1 MVEARKPR
9 RRLPLPW
16 NGDARVVARVIF
28 ALTLAAFAL
37 WMAMDF
43 LAPLGWAVVIAIAI
57 WPVYARFS
65 NWLPAMHRKTLAPLL
80 FTALTGIVILLPGA
94 LALHKAS
101 QEAQGFSQSLAEY
114 REKGIP
120 TPPWLAKIPAIGPHA
135 AAWWQSNLNDANDA
149 VRWLG
154 RPGNVDVNTQTAAT
168 RAIGAEVL
176 HRVFL
181 FIVAMIALFVLLR
194 HGAWAAGRTLDTADR
209 FLGDPG
215 ERLASKLTE
224 AVRGTVN
231 GTIMV
236 AVGEGALIGIVYF
249 AAGVPNALLFTL
261 LTMAFAMVPLGAWAA
276 FTGASLLLVFQGGD
290 PLVAAAVF
298 LFGAVVM
305 LIGDFLVW
313 PRLVGGAARLPFLM
327 ALIGIFGGLH
337 VFGLIGLFIGP
348 VIMAA
353 LQIVVKEW
361 LLPKEG

>member
-1 MVEARKPR
+1 MVDARKPQ

-16 NGDARVVARVIF
+16 NADARVAARILF
-28 ALTLAAFAL
+28 ALTLAALAL
-37 WMAMDF
+37 WMATDF
-43 LAPLGWAVVIAIAI
+43 LAPLGWAVVITIAV
-57 WPVYARFS
+57 WPVYVRFC
-65 NWLPAMHRKTLAPLL
+65 NRLPAMQRKTLAPLL

-94 LALHKAS
+94 LALNKAS
-101 QEAQGFSQSLAEY
+101 QEAQGFSQALAQY

-120 TPPWLAKIPAIGPHA
+120 TPPWLAKIPAVGTHA
-135 AAWWQSNLNDANDA
+135 AAWWQSNLNDADDA

-154 RPGNVDVNTQTAAT
+154 RPGNVDVNTQAAAT

-176 HRVFL
+176 HRLFL
-181 FIVAMIALFVLLR
+181 FIIALIALFVLLR
-194 HGAWAAGRTLDTADR
+194 HGAWAAGRTLDSADR

-215 ERLASKLTE
+215 ERLASKLTD

-231 GTIMV
+231 GTITV
-236 AVGEGALIGIVYF
+236 AVGEGALIGVAYF

-261 LTMAFAMVPLGAWAA
+261 LTMAFAMIPLGAWAA
-276 FTGASLLLVFQGGD
+276 FTSASLLLLFQGGD
-290 PLVAAAVF
+290 PWLAAAVF

-305 LIGDFLVW
+305 VIGDFLVW

-327 ALIGIFGGLH
+327 ALIGIFGGLQ

-361 LLPKEG
+361 LFPKE